1 MFRIIQN
8 PMIYNYANTIFD
20 EFDIETGSQTDANSF
35 YNYYFHLQWQLLL
48 ILIRV
53 DIRLNL

>member
-8 PMIYNYANTIFD
+8 PMIYNYANIIFD

-35 YNYYFHLQWQLLL
+35 YNYYFHLQ
-48 ILIRV
+48 
-53 DIRLNL
+53 